1 MTIDIQFAD
10 DTNIFI
16 TGKSLSEISSIINEE
31 MILISEWIKNNRL
44 SLNVNIPTTFESDD
58 SKYDSKYI
66 ITVMQKTVIHDWR
79 H

>member
-16 TGKSLSEISSIINEE
+16 TGKSLSEISSIINEK

-44 SLNVNIPTTFESDD
+44 SLNVNIPTTFASDD
-58 SKYDSKYI
+58 SKYAVAD
-66 ITVMQKTVIHDWR
+66 IHKCR
-79 H
+79 KQ